1 MNADKLLMIAVAPN
15 GARKTKQDHAR
26 LPITAKELAVTAANC
41 LAAGAC
47 MIHLHVRDRQQRHT
61 LDPNKYQEA
70 ITAIRNAVGAELI
83 IQITTE
89 AAGIYQPW
97 QQMQTVK
104 AMKPEA
110 ISLAIRE
117 ICPAGTD
124 ESEAAEFFAWLYR
137 ERISPQYILYS
148 IEDIRRFNELQANG
162 IIPQENAVILL
173 VLGRYNDKQQSNVAD
188 LLPLVAELKSQ
199 NNWWLCAFGPTE
211 ADCMQNAVELGGH
224 CRVGFENNM
233 YFPDG
238 SMAPNNESLVALAAQ
253 NAAKLGRR
261 CASPTEAREF
271 MGMRS

>member
-1 MNADKLLMIAVAPN
+1 MNADKLRMIAVAPN

-97 QQMQTVK
+97 QQIQTVK

-117 ICPAGTD
+117 ICPAGTE
-124 ESEAAEFFAWLYR
+124 ESEAAEFFECLYR
-137 ERISPQYILYS
+137 ERRYQNYLHPS
-148 IEDIRRFNELQANG
+148 I
-162 IIPQENAVILL
+162 
-173 VLGRYNDKQQSNVAD
+173 
-188 LLPLVAELKSQ
+188 
-199 NNWWLCAFGPTE
+199 
-211 ADCMQNAVELGGH
+211 
-224 CRVGFENNM
+224 
-233 YFPDG
+233 
-238 SMAPNNESLVALAAQ
+238 
-253 NAAKLGRR
+253 
-261 CASPTEAREF
+261 
-271 MGMRS
+271 